1 MISYLH
7 GKILSKAKSS
17 IVVLTSAGIGYQVHM
32 PPARIMEFTSN
43 QDVELFTYMR
53 VTDQS
58 HDLFGF
64 KTAEEKQFFE
74 LLLTVSGVGPKSAMN
89 VLTIGSIDQIKDA
102 IARQDVKYL
111 TAVQGMGK
119 KTAERLVVEL
129 KSKVEASTF
138 AKDEEK
144 NGGVLGE
151 VVDGLVALGY
161 SKEEARSVVQALDA
175 TDKTSEQL
183 LKKSLQLLA
192 K

>member
-1 MISYLH
+1 MISYIK
-7 GKILSKAKSS
+7 GTILSKTKQA
-17 IVVLTSAGIGYQVHM
+17 IVVMTSGGIGYKVHM
-32 PPARIMEFTSN
+32 PPAHIMEFTSN

-64 KTAEEKQFFE
+64 NTAEEKQFFE

-151 VVDGLVALGY
+151 VIDGLVALGY